1 MANGMVLRRRLAP
14 IVEWAAVTSLL
25 ETLPGGK

>member
-1 MANGMVLRRRLAP
+1 MANGMILRRRLTP

-25 ETLPGGK
+25 EMLPAGK